1 MKNKNNTYNYQ
12 KKEYKKLYNAKPTNG
27 RYLFPPSGCPCS
39 LQCFVAVE
47 INILLLLNPL
57 H

>member
-12 KKEYKKLYNAKPTNG
+12 NKEYNKLYNAKPTNG
-27 RYLFPPSGCPCS
+27 RYSFPPSACPCS

-47 INILLLLNPL
+47 INIILLLNPL

>member
-12 KKEYKKLYNAKPTNG
+12 KNEYNKLYNAKPTNG
-27 RYLFPPSGCPCS
+27 RYSFPPSTCPYS
-39 LQCFVAVE
+39 LQCFVDVE
-47 INILLLLNPL
+47 INIILLLNPL